1 MRLVRLPFPDDVF
14 ASEFGFGLG
23 CSEEVRGQFFVT
35 HVVKNF
41 LALFQSLSSVDL
53 LSAKP
58 AVETLVSVVL
68 EDGIV
73 FGLDDAGVMR
83 GIA

>member
-1 MRLVRLPFPDDVF
+1 MVRLPFPDDVF

-35 HVVKNF
+35 HVVKD
-41 LALFQSLSSVDL
+41 LLTLFQSFPFVDILSIKSSVE
-53 LSAKP
+53 AF
-58 AVETLVSVVL
+58 VSVVL

-73 FGLDDAGVMR
+73 SWLDDSRVMR